1 MKKTLAAVAV
11 LGAFA
16 GSALAA
22 DVTLYGLV
30 DMGLGYSHVDNN
42 GVKSDS
48 WGLESGQ
55 NSMSRIGFKGTE
67 QLTEDVT
74 VGFVLENGFKA
85 DNGKLY
91 DAFFHRQSSLFVKS
105 SYGEIGVGR
114 FGALDSTTGSYN
126 MAGSSLHATTGVAGV
141 GDTGVIFLGQKSRMD
156 NSMVYVSPD
165 FAGFQVR
172 AMASLGSDSGDL
184 KEASSDVDRY
194 YALGASYKAGAFSTK
209 LIVSQ
214 LDRGHEGVG
223 AKVED
228 ALTVT
233 AGARYDF
240 GVTTVSLAAQ
250 YFDEASVTLLK
261 KVGKTE
267 ALNAKGYAVTLGAVT
282 PVMGGDL
289 TTQVGYVDAE
299 AVADSDQTRTA
310 WNVGAI
316 YEYPLSKRTMV
327 YGALGYQVE
336 EDEAT
341 GYNYEVKALNAGFG
355 MVHKF

>member
-42 GVKSDS
+42 GTKTDS

-74 VGFVLENGFKA
+74 VGFVLENGFHA
-85 DNGKLY
+85 DNGTLY
-91 DAFFHRQSSLFVKS
+91 SAFFHRQSSLFVKTAF
-105 SYGEIGVGR
+105 GEVGMGR

-156 NSMVYVSPD
+156 NSVVYVSPE

-172 AMASLGSDSGDL
+172 AMASLGGMDDEQ
-184 KEASSDVDRY
+184 EASSDTDRY

-214 LDRGHEGVG
+214 LDRGHK
-223 AKVED
+223 AANVED

-250 YFDEASVTLLK
+250 YFDEASVTLLD
-261 KVGKTE
+261 KTAGE
-267 ALNAKGYAVTLGAVT
+267 LNGKGYAVTLGAVT

-289 TTQVGYVDAE
+289 TTQAGYVDAE
-299 AVADSDQTRTA
+299 AVANSDQTRTA

-336 EDEAT
+336 EDEAI
-341 GYNYEVKALNAGFG
+341 GYSYEVKAVNAGFG